1 MWREKSGGVAFAYI
15 GLLMLCLPT
24 AIRLI
29 KLSPGNRYIEDD
41 LLADVR
47 ARSAFGKV
55 VGKVNLPG
63 FNH

>member
-1 MWREKSGGVAFAYI
+1 
-15 GLLMLCLPT
+15 MLCLPT

-29 KLSPGNRYIEDD
+29 KRSPGNRYIEDD

-47 ARSAFGKV
+47 AASAFGKV

>member
-1 MWREKSGGVAFAYI
+1 
-15 GLLMLCLPT
+15 MLCLPT
-24 AIRLI
+24 VIRLI